1 MAFPNS
7 RTAFKENCL
16 RRLGA
21 PVIEINVSDEQV
33 DDRVDEA
40 LTYYWDYHFD
50 GTEKQYYKH
59 QITQQNKTDGYITLP
74 DNIIGV
80 VNLFTIGEG
89 LNTNNLFNIRYQIA
103 LNDLYTLT
111 NVSLVPYY
119 MAMQHIATLEEILVG
134 RQPIRYN
141 RHRNRLH
148 IDVDWNKVNVG
159 EYVIVEAYQI
169 VDPDTFTEVWKDRW
183 LLQYGTALIKRQ
195 WGNNLKKFSGMMM
208 PGGIQFN
215 GQQIYDEAIEEIRL
229 LEQDMIISYSLP
241 VADMVGS
248 YVPFIINTSIATG
261 LIGALYGIWNSIPMV

>member
-1 MAFPNS
+1 MAFPDS

-80 VNLFTIGEG
+80 VNLFAIGEG

-241 VADMVGS
+241 VADLVG
-248 YVPFIINTSIATG
+248 
-261 LIGALYGIWNSIPMV
+261 